1 MVLILK
7 STYRFL
13 FLALLLSAPDS
24 VMAQYSLKTQDS
36 LVRVLVNRHIAIS
49 QAKQSMPGYRI
60 QIYFGPQRDLA
71 NEVKSDFTRLYPG
84 VGAYLVYQQ
93 PNFKIRVGDFKTR
106 LDAMKFFKDI
116 QPVYPTAFLVMDEV
130 RLPRE

>member
-1 MVLILK
+1 MFFILK
-7 STYRFL
+7 HPFR
-13 FLALLLSAPDS
+13 LLLFASLTLAPAS
-24 VMAQYSLKTQDS
+24 LIAQYSLKTQDS

-106 LDAMKFFKDI
+106 LDAMKFLKEI
-116 QPVYPTAFLVMDEV
+116 QPVYSTAFLVMDEV